1 MQSECPEYRSIY
13 NKSLDLAEFIFKM
26 SSHAPL
32 DFAQDGC
39 YSSRYFSGSLFMFHL
54 HLNSLIGAG
63 SPPVCQNSDPLTW
76 CSFLGS
82 GQSCEEARLDE
93 WARY

>member
-54 HLNSLIGAG
+54 HLNSLIGGRAG
-63 SPPVCQNSDPLTW
+63 AGNWAGEAAEGHQN
-76 CSFLGS
+76 
-82 GQSCEEARLDE
+82 R
-93 WARY
+93 

>member
-13 NKSLDLAEFIFKM
+13 KKSLDLAEFIFKM

-39 YSSRYFSGSLFMFHL
+39 YISRYVSGSLFMFLL
-54 HLNSLIGAG
+54 HLNYLIGAG

-82 GQSCEEARLDE
+82 GQSCEGARLDE